1 MPAGIGAVDDRV
13 EAGVAGCAVPIQDV
27 GGAIAVVVTHRDY
40 AVGRRGCPDIV
51 PAGNCAIDDGVEA
64 GVAVGII
71 PIEDVGSAVAVEV
84 AYANHAIGRGGRAD
98 VDPGPRIDERLGVEA
113 GVAGG
118 IVSEQDVRVAVV
130 IEIACP
136 DHAVGGG
143 GGADVEPAGMLKKR
157 IVGIVHLVIA
167 GVAGRVVPVQE
178 VRGAVEIEVAYSHHA
193 VGGRGR
199 PDVVPPLQGASAV
212 VHLIVAGIAGGAVRE
227 QDVGDA
233 VNIEVADSDRRVG
246 GGGSADIVP
255 GLKGA
260 ILDLVKTGIAAAI
273 IAEQN
278 VRRAIAIVIV
288 GHFQIGGDSIAA
300 DRAGAVCACVE
311 KVCAAGGAP
320 IDEYA
325 AAESVGIAAVIIVAG
340 GIVQLDAG
348 L

>member
-1 MPAGIGAVDDRV
+1 MQAGIGAVDDGI
-13 EAGVAGCAVPIQDV
+13 EAGVAGRIVPIKNV
-27 GGAIAVVVTHRDY
+27 GCAIAVVVTHRDY
-40 AVGRRGCPDIV
+40 AVGRRGCADVV
-51 PAGNCAIDDGVEA
+51 PTGNCTIDDGIEPGIAA
-64 GVAVGII
+64 GIVPV
-71 PIEDVGSAVAVEV
+71 EDVGGAVAVEV
-84 AYANHAIGRGGRAD
+84 TDADHAVRGGGCAD
-98 VDPGPRIDERLGVEA
+98 IVPGPRISDRLGVEA
-113 GVAGG
+113 GIAGG
-118 IVSEQDVRVAVV
+118 VVSEQDVRVAVV

-167 GVAGRVVPVQE
+167 GVAGRVVPVQD

-300 DRAGAVCACVE
+300 DRAGAVCAGVE
-311 KVCAAGGAP
+311 TVCAAGG
-320 IDEYA
+320 
-325 AAESVGIAAVIIVAG
+325 G
-340 GIVQLDAG
+340 
-348 L
+348 